1 MAKRRP
7 SGDGMIRRKNKNLW
21 EGRITI
27 GYKNDGSSMFKYVYG
42 KTQHEALQKLHKLL
56 EEYKGIKL
64 TEESNITVSE
74 WLDRWLNEYMIF
86 AVRES
91 TWEGYESIA
100 RLYIKPQIGDKPL
113 ALLTTVDIQKMY
125 NYLRENGR
133 VNKTA
138 RKGSGLS
145 DSYVRKIHMM
155 LHEAMEMA
163 VSEKLIVKNPTV
175 GTTVPKNNYR
185 PMKIL
190 NETELQKFMAV
201 IKADEIWGDF
211 FYTELTTGLRKGE
224 LCGLM
229 WSDFDAEKGTLK
241 VSRTVRQKRGG
252 GLDWGETKTEAGRR
266 TILLPPSTAE
276 ILKARK
282 EKIKSQ
288 WIFPN
293 IYKPELPMHP
303 ESAYNRLKTLLKKA
317 DLPQI
322 RFHDL
327 RHTFATHAQS
337 GGVDVKTLSKIL
349 GHTNASFTIDTYTH
363 VTTDM
368 QKRASDI
375 VGGFMDELAV
385 V

>member
-1 MAKRRP
+1 
-7 SGDGMIRRKNKNLW
+7 MIRNKGKNLW

-27 GYKNDGSSMFKYVYG
+27 GQKNDGSTMFKYVYG
-42 KTQHEALQKLHKLL
+42 KTQREALQKLHKLL
-56 EEYKGIKL
+56 EEYKGIRL
-64 TEESNITVSE
+64 TEESNITVAQ

-91 TWEGYESIA
+91 TWESYECMV
-100 RLYIKPQIGDKPL
+100 RVHVNPHIGDTPL
-113 ALLTTVDIQKMY
+113 ALLKTVDIQKMY
-125 NYLRENGR
+125 NTLSKEGR
-133 VNKTA
+133 VNKTT
-138 RKGSGLS
+138 RKGAGLA

-155 LHEAMEMA
+155 LHEALEMA
-163 VSEKLIVKNPTV
+163 VSEKLIVKNPTA
-175 GTTVPKNNYR
+175 GTTVPKNNYP
-185 PMKIL
+185 PMKVL
-190 NETELQKFMAV
+190 NEAELQKFMAV
-201 IKADEIWGDF
+201 IKADEIWRDF
-211 FYTELTTGLRKGE
+211 FYTELTTGLREGE

-229 WSDFDAEKGTLK
+229 WSDFDQEKNTLR
-241 VSRTVRQKRGG
+241 VVRTVTRKKGG
-252 GLDWGETKTEAGRR
+252 GLEWGETKTEAGRR

-282 EKIKSQ
+282 EKVKGK

-293 IYKPELPMHP
+293 LYKPELPMHP
-303 ESAYNRLKTLLKKA
+303 QYAYNRLKTLLKNA
-317 DLPQI
+317 DLPRI

-337 GGVDVKTLSKIL
+337 GGVDVKTLSNIL

-375 VGGFMDELAV
+375 VGGFMDEITEV
-385 V
+385 

>member
-7 SGDGMIRRKNKNLW
+7 SGDGMIRRKKKDLW
-21 EGRITI
+21 EARITI
-27 GYKNDGSSMFKYVYG
+27 GYKNDGSSMFKYAYG
-42 KTQHEALQKLHKLL
+42 KTQREALQKLHRLL

-91 TWEGYESIA
+91 TWAGYESMTRIH
-100 RLYIKPQIGDKPL
+100 IKPHIGDIPL
-113 ALLTTVDIQKMY
+113 ALLKTVDIQKMY
-125 NYLRENGR
+125 NYLRKNGR
-133 VNKTA
+133 VDKTGP
-138 RKGSGLS
+138 KGEGLA

-155 LHEAMEMA
+155 LHEALEMA

-175 GTTVPKNNYR
+175 GTTVPKNNYP

-190 NETELQKFMAV
+190 NEAELQKFMAV
-201 IKADEIWGDF
+201 IKADEIWCDF

-229 WSDFDAEKGTLK
+229 WSDFDTEKGTLK
-241 VSRTVRQKRGG
+241 VSRTVSVKRGG
-252 GLDWGETKTEAGRR
+252 GLEWGETKTEAGRR

-282 EKIKSQ
+282 EKIKGQ

-293 IYKPELPMHP
+293 IYKSELPMNP
-303 ESAYNRLKTLLKKA
+303 NSAYNRLMTLLKKA
-317 DLPQI
+317 DLPRV

-327 RHTFATHAQS
+327 RHTFATHAQA

-375 VGGFMDELAV
+375 VGGFMDEIAEV
-385 V
+385 